1 MNIPKTTIA
10 IDIRL
15 LGKKRTGDEAV
26 FFHLTKEILKI
37 DTTNQYLLLTD
48 ETVTTKVAFLYA
60 RLECIGQTNVE
71 IVTLP
76 ARNRFTWNFF
86 VLPKYLFQNKI
97 DIFHTQYIVPL
108 FSPKRTKIITH
119 IHDVS
124 FCAYPELIGWADRL
138 FLFLLI
144 PRSLKRAA
152 LIIAP
157 SQFTKDEI
165 VKYYAIPKEKIT
177 VIPNG
182 IGEEF
187 LENNGENEADS
198 LAIKNKYGLP
208 EQFILSIGTLQPRKN
223 IPFLIHAFALLKKR
237 IPQMKL
243 VIVGNKKAHHTDKN
257 IEKTLIEKSTRDDVI
272 FPGFINQD
280 DLPKVIRMAKV
291 FAFPSL
297 YEGFGI
303 PLLEAMSQSVPV
315 AASDIPSLREVGK
328 DAAMYFNPTSL
339 ASCEETLYNLC
350 THQTV
355 RERLQLAGNERV
367 KLFSWKESAFFL
379 LDSYKKLSNNC

>member
-1 MNIPKTTIA
+1 MTIA

-48 ETVTTKVAFLYA
+48 ETVTTKVASLYA

-71 IVTLP
+71 IVTLS

-86 VLPKYLFQNKI
+86 VLPKYLFQNKV
-97 DIFHTQYIVPL
+97 DILHTQYILPI
-108 FSPKRTKIITH
+108 FSPQRTKTVTH

-124 FCAYPELIGWADRL
+124 FCAYPELIGWTDRL
-138 FLFLLI
+138 FLSLLI

-157 SQFTKDEI
+157 SRFTKDEI
-165 VKYYAIPKEKIT
+165 VKYYAIPEEKIT
-177 VIPNG
+177 VVPNG

-187 LENNGENEADS
+187 LENKGENEADS

-208 EQFILSIGTLQPRKN
+208 EQFILSVGTLQPRKN
-223 IPFLIHAFALLKKR
+223 IPFLIEAFALLKKR

-243 VIVGNKKAHHTDKN
+243 VIVGNKKAHHTDTN
-257 IEKTLIEKSTRDDVI
+257 IEKTIIEKNVQDDVI
-272 FPGFINQD
+272 FPGFIDQD

-315 AASDIPSLREVGK
+315 AASDIPSLREVGG
-328 DAAMYFNPTSL
+328 DAVAYFDPASL

-367 KLFSWKESAFFL
+367 KLFSWKKSALFL